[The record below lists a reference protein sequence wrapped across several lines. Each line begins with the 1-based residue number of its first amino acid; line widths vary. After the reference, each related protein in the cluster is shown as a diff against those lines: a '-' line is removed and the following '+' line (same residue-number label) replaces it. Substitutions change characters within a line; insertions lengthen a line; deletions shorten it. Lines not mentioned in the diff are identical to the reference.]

1 MGMLKKLIQKT
12 LNNTVYVKSL
22 EIGGNYIRDYE
33 SSYFIHPK
41 KQVGDLS
48 CCGYDSNNNDNYNL
62 FFFRQVQDACAQVK
76 ADPNLA
82 NRTFN
87 AIGFSQ
93 GSQFL

>member
-1 MGMLKKLIQKT
+1 MGLLKKLTEDT

-22 EIGGNYIRDYE
+22 EIGGSYVRDYE

-41 KQVGDLS
+41 KQV
-48 CCGYDSNNNDNYNL
+48 NDVCQQIQN
-62 FFFRQVQDACAQVK
+62 
-76 ADPNLA
+76 DPHLK

-87 AIGFSQ
+87 AVGFSQ